1 MAKSRVLSNI
11 YKAKWCAAHHL
22 KFISKYYM
30 LKNQILFNCEIHY
43 EAQSPKST
51 GLSHHGMGDVIKK
64 RRLLV
69 KT

>member
-30 LKNQILFNCEIHY
+30 LKIRFYLTVKYIMKRKFPNQQDCHITVWAL
-43 EAQSPKST
+43 
-51 GLSHHGMGDVIKK
+51 
-64 RRLLV
+64 
-69 KT
+69 